1 MKPDSR
7 DELSMNAKASS
18 FPDHFSGVAGGYASY
33 RPRYAPALFAA
44 LAEVAPAT
52 DVVWDCACGT
62 GQASVSLAKHFA
74 RVVATDASAE
84 QIAHAEAHSGVEYR
98 VAPAEASGLADASV
112 SLVTVAQA
120 LHWFDVDAFHREVQ
134 RVLAPG
140 GIIAE
145 WSYALLTVPE
155 APAIADAVNA
165 MDARLRAWW
174 PPQRQHVDERYARL
188 SFPFARIAFGEFGM
202 SARWSPAQLIGYV
215 ATWSAVSRF
224 RAAQHTD
231 PIPAFAAEVE
241 QAWGSAATRDVH
253 WPLTVRVG
261 RMTAR

>member
-1 MKPDSR
+1 MKPDSP

-62 GQASVSLAKHFA
+62 GQASVGLAKHFA

-98 VAPAEASGLADASV
+98 VAAAEDSGLADESV

-134 RVLAPG
+134 RVLRPG
-140 GIIAE
+140 GVIAE
-145 WSYALLTVPE
+145 WSYALLEVPD
-155 APAIADAVNA
+155 APAVADAV
-165 MDARLRAWW
+165 DALDAQLRDWW
-174 PPQRQHVDERYARL
+174 PPQRRHVDARYTTLA
-188 SFPFARIAFGEFGM
+188 FPFTPIELGSFDMTAAW
-202 SARWSPAQLIGYV
+202 SAAALIGYV
-215 ATWSAVSRF
+215 STWSAVSRY
-224 RAAQHTD
+224 RAANDDD
-231 PIPAFAAEVE
+231 PIPAFAAAVE
-241 QAWGSAATRDVH
+241 RAWGRAPTHAVY
-253 WPLTVRVG
+253 WPLTLRAG
-261 RMTAR
+261 RMPA